1 MGVVS
6 RNCPEDQHRFSLQKM
21 KIFVLLTL
29 AAVVLADYE
38 KEMVSKWIKMKA
50 IESCWG
56 SENMK
61 LYTVEM
67 KKAIAKCNNEDAP
80 ELSLPPYR
88 SSYRFVNAMIKQG
101 NNMDMLKN
109 MMAAMSMS
117 MNQDNSEFSYVQP
130 YSTNSDRSDSFM
142 DKMKMTMM
150 NSCSMSSS
158 RAWAQPTGWT
168 TTGQEATGRTT
179 PCLSSSRCSTPTAQ
193 RGRPLTASI
202 LETGS
207 LKSWPSRSIRW
218 RPRSAT

>member
-1 MGVVS
+1 MG
-6 RNCPEDQHRFSLQKM
+6 
-21 KIFVLLTL
+21 
-29 AAVVLADYE
+29 
-38 KEMVSKWIKMKA
+38 
-50 IESCWG
+50 G

-61 LYTVEM
+61 SYTVEM

-142 DKMKMTMM
+142 DKMKMMM
-150 NSCSMSSS
+150 KMKMNDMMRSNY
-158 RAWAQPTGWT
+158 QDDDE
-168 TTGQEATGRTT
+168 GQFFNEFF
-179 PCLSSSRCSTPTAQ
+179 
-193 RGRPLTASI
+193 
-202 LETGS
+202 
-207 LKSWPSRSIRW
+207 K
-218 RPRSAT
+218 